1 MNSRTMDW
9 YVLLRFFHIV
19 SFATWF
25 GTVFASLFLLK
36 TLEPKLTDSTGN
48 PEEYA
53 KILRS
58 YIKRETKVADAA
70 FKLTIASG
78 LLMALLTQTWSIPL
92 FVKIALVILQ
102 FALTMGYIV
111 KAIQPLTYP
120 CSPSDYKRWYNL
132 FAISLSMFALVLS
145 VSFFLL

>member
-1 MNSRTMDW
+1 MDW
-9 YVLLRFFHIV
+9 YVLLRFIHIV
-19 SFATWF
+19 SFAAWF

-36 TLEPKLTDSTGN
+36 TLEPKLTDSTGK

-53 KILRS
+53 KLLRS
-58 YIKRETKVADAA
+58 YIKHETKVADAA
-70 FKLTIASG
+70 FKITIASG
-78 LLMALLTQTWSIPL
+78 LLLAFLTHTWSIPL
-92 FVKIALVILQ
+92 FIKIALVILQ
-102 FALTMGYIV
+102 VVMTMGYIV

-120 CSPSDYKRWYNL
+120 CSASDYKKWYNL